1 MQPIVKEWAPRSGT
15 AKPRIG
21 VMKSSVVV
29 AVAACALA
37 LGARAANAADAATPA
52 APSPADAASAPARA
66 AAPDAPSTNTIE
78 EVEVGRAGEPNVR
91 RTVIDDRRA
100 RIEELRV
107 RGQLQKVT
115 VAPKGG
121 APGYEILLGDG
132 THTMGDDPGT
142 SRGSAGKRVWNVLRF

>member
-1 MQPIVKEWAPRSGT
+1 
-15 AKPRIG
+15 
-21 VMKSSVVV
+21 MKTSVAI
-29 AVAACALA
+29 AVAACAIGVA
-37 LGARAANAADAATPA
+37 APRANAADPPSAPARAT
-52 APSPADAASAPARA
+52 APDAASAPA
-66 AAPDAPSTNTIE
+66 STTSGTTTIE
-78 EVEVGRAGEPNVR
+78 EIEIGRGGEPNVK
-91 RTVIDDRRA
+91 RTIIEDGRA

-142 SRGSAGKRVWNVLRF
+142 SRGSLGKRVWNVLRF

>member
-1 MQPIVKEWAPRSGT
+1 
-15 AKPRIG
+15 
-21 VMKSSVVV
+21 MKTSVAV
-29 AVAACALA
+29 AVAASLIGLVAT
-37 LGARAANAADAATPA
+37 AANAADATP
-52 APSPADAASAPARA
+52 APARA
-66 AAPDAPSTNTIE
+66 ADATPASTTTVE
-78 EVEVGRAGEPNVR
+78 EVEVGRAGEPNVK
-91 RTVIDDRRA
+91 RTVIDDGRA

>member
-1 MQPIVKEWAPRSGT
+1 
-15 AKPRIG
+15 
-21 VMKSSVVV
+21 MKTSVAI
-29 AVAACALA
+29 AVAACAIGLA
-37 LGARAANAADAATPA
+37 APAANAADAAP
-52 APSPADAASAPARA
+52 PPARA
-66 AAPDAPSTNTIE
+66 ASATPPSSTTTIE
-78 EVEVGRAGEPNVR
+78 EIELGRAGEPNVK
-91 RTVIDDRRA
+91 RTVIDDGRA

-132 THTMGDDPGT
+132 AHPIGDDPGT

>member
-1 MQPIVKEWAPRSGT
+1 
-15 AKPRIG
+15 
-21 VMKSSVVV
+21 MKTSVLV
-29 AVAACALA
+29 AVAACAIGMA
-37 LGARAANAADAATPA
+37 APAANAADAAA
-52 APSPADAASAPARA
+52 APASAA
-66 AAPDAPSTNTIE
+66 AATPPSASGTTIE
-78 EVEVGRAGEPNVR
+78 EIEVGRAGEPNVK
-91 RTVIDDRRA
+91 RTVIDDGRA

>member
-1 MQPIVKEWAPRSGT
+1 MAAP
-15 AKPRIG
+15 
-21 VMKSSVVV
+21 
-29 AVAACALA
+29 
-37 LGARAANAADAATPA
+37 AANAADAAA
-52 APSPADAASAPARA
+52 APASAAASP
-66 AAPDAPSTNTIE
+66 PSTSATTIE
-78 EVEVGRAGEPNVR
+78 EIEVGRAGEPNVK
-91 RTVIDDRRA
+91 RTVIDDSRA

-132 THTMGDDPGT
+132 AHPIGDDPGT

>member
-1 MQPIVKEWAPRSGT
+1 
-15 AKPRIG
+15 
-21 VMKSSVVV
+21 MKTSVAI
-29 AVAACALA
+29 AVAACAIGLA
-37 LGARAANAADAATPA
+37 APAANAADAPSAPARATA
-52 APSPADAASAPARA
+52 AEAASAPARA
-66 AAPDAPSTNTIE
+66 AAPTAPSTTTIE
-78 EVEVGRAGEPNVR
+78 EIEVGRAGEPNVK
-91 RTVIDDRRA
+91 RTVIDDGRA

-121 APGYEILLGDG
+121 VPGYEILLGDG

>member
-1 MQPIVKEWAPRSGT
+1 MKQPRCST
-15 AKPRIG
+15 A
-21 VMKSSVVV
+21 SASVR
-29 AVAACALA
+29 CSRWR
-37 LGARAANAADAATPA
+37 RAK
-52 APSPADAASAPARA
+52 AASAPARA
-66 AAPDAPSTNTIE
+66 SATTPASTDATTIE
-78 EVEVGRAGEPNVR
+78 EIEVGRAGEPNVK
-91 RTVIDDRRA
+91 RTVIDDSRA

-132 THTMGDDPGT
+132 AHPIGDDPGT